1 MRFCFRSEG
10 GGGGEGGAVFGGG
23 GWGIGD
29 KCRRVCFSTT
39 VAFVSF
45 CDCFSTTSPV
55 LPTGRTPEGSAFG
68 VVVVVGAVVVVAFGR
83 RFSSFS
89 FSAICS
95 AIFAATAASR
105 SALGAAA
112 AAAAASL

>member
-55 LPTGRTPEGSAFG
+55 LPTGRTPEGPLFG
-68 VVVVVGAVVVVAFGR
+68 VVAVAVVVVAFGR
-83 RFSSFS
+83 LFSSFS